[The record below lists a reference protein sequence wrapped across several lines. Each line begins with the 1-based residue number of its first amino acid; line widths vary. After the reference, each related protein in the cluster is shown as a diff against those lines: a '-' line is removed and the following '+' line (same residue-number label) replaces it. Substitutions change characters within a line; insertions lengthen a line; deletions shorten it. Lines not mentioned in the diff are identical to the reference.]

1 MTGVYVNS
9 VSKTLLVMVAVCRSN
24 KIESTEPG
32 NDFSRIEYRV
42 EKNFDYDVRMRS
54 RTFL

>member
-9 VSKTLLVMVAVCRSN
+9 VSKTLLVMAAVCRSN

-32 NDFSRIEYRV
+32 NDFSKIECMI
-42 EKNFDYDVRMRS
+42 EKKIKLGTQEDGCQH
-54 RTFL
+54 